1 MFSKSRQPYNTSRF
15 QIDEA
20 NIVKNFTT
28 SLAYLKNIL
37 LLCSVKYFLKDMN
50 KNDVLE
56 NLRDIKQMMEKS
68 SRFQAING
76 VSIIIVGI
84 YACIAS
90 AVACYLIGG
99 ADWLPF
105 LPKNDQILHLN
116 TPTRIRWA
124 VILAA
129 GLFLL
134 SFFTVTAMAHAK
146 AKRHQLRFEV
156 NKRLLQM
163 IFNFLLP
170 LGVGAVLCTAL
181 ILQGHYGL
189 TSSVMLLFYGLAL
202 VNCQHYTYPSLRFLG
217 YGEILLGIIDCFS
230 IHHALL
236 FWFLGFG
243 VLHILFGIL
252 YTLKYDRKK

>member
-252 YTLKYDRKK
+252 YILKYDRKK

>member
-1 MFSKSRQPYNTSRF
+1 
-15 QIDEA
+15 
-20 NIVKNFTT
+20 
-28 SLAYLKNIL
+28 
-37 LLCSVKYFLKDMN
+37 MN

-56 NLRDIKQMMEKS
+56 NLREIKQMMEKS
-68 SRFQAING
+68 SRFQAISG
-76 VSIIIVGI
+76 ISIIIVGV

-90 AVACYLIGG
+90 LAACYLLGG

-105 LPKNDQILHLN
+105 LPKNDHILHLN
-116 TPTRIRWA
+116 TPARIRWA

-134 SFFTVTAMAHAK
+134 SALTVTAMAYAK
-146 AKRHQLRFEV
+146 AQRHQLRFAAD
-156 NKRLLQM
+156 KRMFQM
-163 IFNFLLP
+163 AFNFLLP
-170 LGVGAVLCTAL
+170 LGVGALFCIAL
-181 ILQGHYGL
+181 LTQGHYGL

-217 YGEILLGIIDCFS
+217 YGEILLGIIDCCS

-243 VLHILFGIL
+243 ILHILFGIL
-252 YTLKYDRKK
+252 YSLKYDRIK

>member
-1 MFSKSRQPYNTSRF
+1 MANGQHLTANSKKKFHFT
-15 QIDEA
+15 
-20 NIVKNFTT
+20 IVF
-28 SLAYLKNIL
+28 LKIFL

-56 NLRDIKQMMEKS
+56 NLREIKQMMEKS
-68 SRFQAING
+68 SRFQAISG
-76 VSIIIVGI
+76 VSIIIVGL

-90 AVACYLIGG
+90 AVACYLLGG
-99 ADWLPF
+99 VEWLPF
-105 LPKNDQILHLN
+105 LPKNNHILHLN

-124 VILAA
+124 IILAT

-134 SFFTVTAMAHAK
+134 SAFTVTAMAYTK

-156 NKRLLQM
+156 DKRLFQM
-163 IFNFLLP
+163 GFNFLLP
-170 LGVGAVLCTAL
+170 LGVGALFCIAL
-181 ILQGHYGL
+181 ITQGHYGL

-252 YTLKYDRKK
+252 YTLKYDRK

>member
-1 MFSKSRQPYNTSRF
+1 
-15 QIDEA
+15 
-20 NIVKNFTT
+20 
-28 SLAYLKNIL
+28 
-37 LLCSVKYFLKDMN
+37 MN

-56 NLRDIKQMMEKS
+56 NLREIKQMMEKS
-68 SRFQAING
+68 SRFQAISG
-76 VSIIIVGI
+76 ISIIIVGV

-90 AVACYLIGG
+90 LAACYLLGG

-105 LPKNDQILHLN
+105 LPKNDHILHLN
-116 TPTRIRWA
+116 TPARIRWA

-134 SFFTVTAMAHAK
+134 SALTVTAMAYAK
-146 AKRHQLRFEV
+146 AQHHQLRFEV
-156 NKRLLQM
+156 DKRMFQM
-163 IFNFLLP
+163 AFNFLLP
-170 LGVGAVLCTAL
+170 LGVGALFCIAL
-181 ILQGHYGL
+181 LTQGHYGL

-202 VNCQHYTYPSLRFLG
+202 VNCQHYTYPALRFLG

-243 VLHILFGIL
+243 IFHILFGIL
-252 YTLKYDRKK
+252 YSLKYDRIK

>member
-99 ADWLPF
+99 ADWLPY

>member
-28 SLAYLKNIL
+28 SLAYLKNIF

-156 NKRLLQM
+156 DKRLLQM